1 MMRNVLFGLIS
12 LLLLGGLL
20 YIAADLPF
28 GSPAVTDMDDYFIRH
43 GQEQTGANNIVT
55 SIVFDF
61 RGFDTLGEATVLFT
75 AVLGVGMMFRK
86 LNPGEEYEND

>member
-1 MMRNVLFGLIS
+1 MRNVLFSAI
-12 LLLLGGLL
+12 LLLFFGGLL
-20 YIAADLPF
+20 YLAADLPF
-28 GSPAVTDMDDYFIRH
+28 GDPLRTDMDDYFIRNA
-43 GQEQTGANNIVT
+43 QAQTGANNVVT

-86 LNPGEEYEND
+86 LKEDEEYEND

>member
-1 MMRNVLFGLIS
+1 MRHVLFSAI
-12 LLLLGGLL
+12 LLLFFGGLMYL
-20 YIAADLPF
+20 AADLPF
-28 GSPAVTDMDDYFIRH
+28 GDPPVTDMDDYFLRH
-43 GQEQTGANNIVT
+43 AQEQTGANNVVT

-86 LNPGEEYEND
+86 LKEGEEYEND

>member
-1 MMRNVLFGLIS
+1 MRHVLFSAI
-12 LLLLGGLL
+12 LLLFFGGLL
-20 YIAADLPF
+20 YLAADLPF
-28 GSPAVTDMDDYFIRH
+28 GDPLRTDMDDYFIRNA
-43 GQEQTGANNIVT
+43 QAQTGANNVVT

>member
-1 MMRNVLFGLIS
+1 MRNVLFSAI
-12 LLLLGGLL
+12 LLLFFGGLL
-20 YIAADLPF
+20 YLAADLPF
-28 GSPAVTDMDDYFIRH
+28 GDPLRTDMDDYFIRNA
-43 GQEQTGANNIVT
+43 QAQTGANNVVT

-86 LNPGEEYEND
+86 LHAGEEYEND

>member
-1 MMRNVLFGLIS
+1 MRIALFSAILLILCAGLVHIV
-12 LLLLGGLL
+12 
-20 YIAADLPF
+20 ADLPF

-61 RGFDTLGEATVLFT
+61 RGFDTLGEATVLFA
-75 AVLGVGMMFRK
+75 AVLGVGMIFRK